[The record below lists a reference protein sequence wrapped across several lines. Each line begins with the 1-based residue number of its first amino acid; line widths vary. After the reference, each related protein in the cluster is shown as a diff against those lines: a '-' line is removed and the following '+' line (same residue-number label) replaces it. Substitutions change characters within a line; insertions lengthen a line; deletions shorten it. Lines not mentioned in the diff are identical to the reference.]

1 MFRELAKMQAD
12 QCDAANVVV
21 KGALALSPQN
31 NLLLKGFVNLVK
43 AINAQDG
50 FFNDCG

>member
-1 MFRELAKMQAD
+1 MQAD

-31 NLLLKGFVNLVK
+31 NLLLKGFVNLVE
-43 AINAQDG
+43 AINSLNG
-50 FFNDCG
+50 FFNDRGFRSFFS